1 MCNQQRDR
9 ARSLIEDFN
18 SKASKKVDIDKFF
31 EKLEELGAIDDE
43 SYALLKW
50 EHLQQCGLPL
60 LLAQKIAAEAF
71 RIHPQVLNET
81 KSADGG
87 TVSVK
92 KMKVKQLLHHCD
104 PSDKEDPYTIELMK
118 RIGNKRF
125 VVYTDET
132 TCKIDHQAT
141 MELYEEL
148 DGGES
153 EIYQDMVGVR
163 AVFRLGEKPI
173 KLRDEHPMFP
183 GEFLRT
189 TGYSAA
195 GLGWGSL
202 PLETRQLVRVAVD
215 TGELANK
222 DEHDVFDYAKGDSLK
237 SRCPKAVLELQRLE
251 QAGQAPTLKAVVRP
265 VLTTKCSKP
274 NNPFA
279 TNRVV

>member
-1 MCNQQRDR
+1 MCNQQCDR

-31 EKLEELGAIDDE
+31 EKLEDLGAVDDE
-43 SYALLKW
+43 SFALLKW

-60 LLAQKIAAEAF
+60 LLAQKIATEAF
-71 RIHPQVLNET
+71 RVRPQVLSEDKPNGH
-81 KSADGG
+81 KL
-87 TVSVK
+87 SVK
-92 KMKVKQLLHHCD
+92 KMRVPELLQACD
-104 PSDKEDPYTIELMK
+104 PSDKEDPFTIELIK
-118 RIGNKRF
+118 RIGTKRF
-125 VVYTDET
+125 VVYSDESS
-132 TCKIDHQAT
+132 CKLDHRAT
-141 MELYEEL
+141 MELYDEL
-148 DGGES
+148 DDGES
-153 EIYQDMVGVR
+153 EIYQDADGVR

-189 TGYSAA
+189 TGWSAT
-195 GLGWGSL
+195 GIGWGALSL
-202 PLETRQLVRVAVD
+202 ELRQLVRIAME

-222 DEHDVFDYAKGDSLK
+222 DEHDVFGYANSGSIK

-265 VLTTKCSKP
+265 VAVTKVSKS

-279 TNRVV
+279 NRVV